1 MNARPAVV
9 IRAPE
14 RDDAPRLVAIER
26 ASFSDPWPLR
36 SFEDLCGGDAADCCV
51 AEVAGEVVGYW
62 VGRRIDDEAEL
73 ANIAVAT
80 EWRGQG
86 IGERLLLDFL
96 ATVGAGERTT
106 VFLEVRASN
115 VAALRLYQA
124 SGFEP
129 LARRK
134 GYYSK
139 PEEDAIVM
147 ARRPRPLAADSPS
160 PPDDD
165 GPTAA
170 QSPADRPRAD

>member
-1 MNARPAVV
+1 MNAPPAVV

-14 RDDAPRLVAIER
+14 PDDAPRLVAIER

-36 SFEDLCGGDAADCCV
+36 SFEDLCAGDAADCCV
-51 AEVAGEVVGYW
+51 ADVAGAVVGYW

-73 ANIAVAT
+73 ANIAVAA

-86 IGERLLLDFL
+86 IGQRLLLDFL

-115 VAALRLYQA
+115 VAALRLYQTF
-124 SGFEP
+124 GFEA

-147 ARRPRPLAADSPS
+147 ARRPQPL
-160 PPDDD
+160 
-165 GPTAA
+165 PTADG
-170 QSPADRPRAD
+170 SRPADAGRAD